1 MRRPD
6 IASAGNRLPGRVG
19 PLSVGALDI
28 LKQRNRPGERRGRW
42 KVVVDG
48 TPILGGIDE
57 KHRNPPDAETKATLY
72 VKATSIL
79 GGIEIQD

>member
-1 MRRPD
+1 MAAAA
-6 IASAGNRLPGRVG
+6 ASPRVRLPKLLAPYR
-19 PLSVGALDI
+19 LDEMR
-28 LKQRNRPGERRGRW
+28 LRSYRTTVLPANW